1 MVMPELPY
9 LRLSAQQLAAPSEV
23 EQQLISLT
31 SSVGI
36 KPESEVSGEQSLVLE
51 IVDDTLQLTD
61 LTVAN
66 SNGVIVDFLSG
77 QSQYRRQHGGGSKE
91 PAAKAVGIKA
101 NQPITVLD
109 ATPGLGRDA
118 FVLAAVGANV
128 IMIERSPVAYL
139 LLADGL
145 RRLALQEPELARQFV
160 LYHANSCDYMQQLA
174 AASVDAVYLDPM
186 FPHRK
191 KSALVKKEMRLF
203 QLMLGPDEDA
213 DLLLPA
219 ALHAAAKRVVV
230 KRPNSAPLLAN
241 QKPSMA
247 IASKKHR
254 FDVYI
259 KNA

>member
-1 MVMPELPY
+1 MPELPY

-36 KPESEVSGEQSLVLE
+36 KPENAASDEQSLVLE
-51 IVDDTLQLTD
+51 IVDNTLQLTD

-91 PAAKAVGIKA
+91 PVAKAVGIKA

-118 FVLAAVGANV
+118 FVLAALGANV

-174 AASVDAVYLDPM
+174 AGSVDAVYLDPM

-259 KNA
+259 KNV

>member
-1 MVMPELPY
+1 MPDLPR
-9 LRLSAQQLAAPSEV
+9 LRLSAQQQAAPSEV
-23 EQQLISLT
+23 EQQLISLS

-36 KPESEVSGEQSLVLE
+36 ATVSEADVSDALVLE
-51 IVDDTLQLTD
+51 IVADTLQLMD

-66 SNGVIVDFLSG
+66 STGVSVDFLSG

-91 PAAKAVGIKA
+91 PIAKAVGIKA
-101 NQPITVLD
+101 SQSITVLD

-118 FVLAAVGANV
+118 FVLAALGAHV

-145 RRLALQEPELARQFV
+145 RRLARQEPELAKQFV
-160 LYHANSCDYMQQLA
+160 LYHANSCDYMHQLA
-174 AASVDAVYLDPM
+174 PASVDAVYLDPM

-203 QLMLGPDEDA
+203 QVMLGADEDA

-230 KRPNSAPLLAN
+230 KRPNSAPLLAE

-247 IASKKHR
+247 ISSKKHR

-259 KNA
+259 KNV

>member
-1 MVMPELPY
+1 MPELPY

-36 KPESEVSGEQSLVLE
+36 KPESEASGEQSLVLE

-61 LTVAN
+61 LSVAN
-66 SNGVIVDFLSG
+66 SNGVTVDFLSG
-77 QSQYRRQHGGGSKE
+77 QSQYRRQHGGGGKE
-91 PAAKAVGIKA
+91 PVAKAIGIKA
-101 NQPITVLD
+101 NQPHTVLD

-118 FVLAAVGANV
+118 FVLAALGARV

-241 QKPSMA
+241 QKPSKLHSDHYRVIEIM
-247 IASKKHR
+247 
-254 FDVYI
+254 
-259 KNA
+259 

>member
-1 MVMPELPY
+1 M
-9 LRLSAQQLAAPSEV
+9 
-23 EQQLISLT
+23 
-31 SSVGI
+31 
-36 KPESEVSGEQSLVLE
+36 
-51 IVDDTLQLTD
+51 
-61 LTVAN
+61 
-66 SNGVIVDFLSG
+66 
-77 QSQYRRQHGGGSKE
+77 
-91 PAAKAVGIKA
+91 
-101 NQPITVLD
+101 
-109 ATPGLGRDA
+109 
-118 FVLAAVGANV
+118 